1 MDPIEQARHDYPT
14 LRALFLDDQWL
25 QTCLEQQGDSTS
37 GYQADL
43 ERAWAL
49 AEALA
54 PTDDSALVDCFR
66 YRMILSHLRERQST
80 IPYILLQRAVETGL
94 WTQAR
99 ADARAGL
106 SAPDEAEEPEPPYPP
121 ARAEDLIENMLRLNE
136 KIHPFHTLEDI
147 EVFDPRRLA
156 AMPQDEREQLIDFV
170 LNYDYRSS
178 AKFADIIAK
187 QLLPKLARHL
197 TPEDARRF
205 EEAAE
210 HPAQQPIAFEL
221 WYTLTQSDLVEGR
234 PGWLATSLAL
244 ILDSLHTD
252 SRSAT
257 ERVKRSIKTIEWL
270 KRLLPALSEAQIE
283 QAAAAALAVKDP
295 LQRVE
300 LIDLLVPHLPRP
312 SQARLLRAGLDAV
325 GTLEDGAGSFRSRS
339 LKMLARHIDTPEMAL
354 EALEIALTLAS
365 DPGYGDSNRSYVL
378 AHLLPH
384 LPPERQSEI
393 FGPLLDMALKLDEWR
408 GVMSRHW
415 DGQDSALAHLAQFMN
430 EAQLSQALEQIRD
443 LPPTRRIHHEHPL
456 APMCLTI
463 LLPFLSGVQKQQAL
477 QDAAALTLDLPQI
490 SGAFE
495 WIGSPLT
502 EMAGALLPWLEGE
515 ARQQLA
521 TRALEVAL
529 RLPESH
535 HIDQRPRE
543 ETLNWLVPHL
553 DAPLVQTA
561 IDFFA
566 VRRVG
571 WNVQTWTMPAYLP
584 LAATFAPHCSPDQVA
599 RAFRQTLH
607 FTRLYASINRGDEF
621 DTARDV
627 MGFAPYLTGEALGEA
642 LDAALRLGGRGHGTY
657 SLGQA
662 LEGLVPRLSVEQ
674 LRAALE
680 YTKPLAQA
688 EMAREQAVQQAERAL
703 EALPPE
709 DRDETYRANP
719 SAYTRFANH
728 SPAGQTLALLVP
740 YLPADLLAQAW
751 EISAL
756 IPDPYRRAQS
766 LAALAQRLQG
776 ESRQTA
782 LNRLLELVEA
792 HHFSHVYNIDD
803 PVFNPLEHA
812 AHLMDG
818 EILSRAVAAALK
830 QRDVEALASLIPRL
844 PDDQQAEISQ
854 RTLDITLSQDS
865 VRREKRLSALGPLL
879 SDAQVEYAFYAILS
893 DPKETLHSYHL
904 QGLAKIARTE
914 AQAFRLLEVARMQR
928 SPHEYWTLVIPL
940 IPNLAETP
948 LRYLTDYLLSAEYD
962 DMLTIPPEPPPES
975 PLGWLENLTDSAQAK
990 KRSDGYRGLLLAAL
1004 VPYLP
1009 ADLIAPV
1016 TAAVLTL
1023 QEKRERFHA
1032 LLALIERLPA
1042 AERSPLM
1049 RAVLED
1055 LESISLDVVTERRA
1069 GLALGLAPDLLPL
1082 FLAKLAQIPAH
1093 NIRARLL
1100 AVVADA
1106 QPDSQELIQAFRLL
1120 LLEWLRS
1127 KSAYAVW
1134 GEYHSLRP
1142 PLLSAPIIA
1151 AMAAVFAEV
1160 AWDWRSATRLSRPDP
1175 ATPPKA

>member
-1 MDPIEQARHDYPT
+1 MDSIDQAKRDYPT

-25 QTCLEQQGDSTS
+25 QTCLEQHNDSTTT
-37 GYQADL
+37 YQADL
-43 ERAWAL
+43 ERACAL
-49 AEALA
+49 AEVLA

-66 YRMILSHLRERQST
+66 YRMILSHLHERQNT

-106 SAPDEAEEPEPPYPP
+106 SAADEAEEPEPPYPP
-121 ARAEDLIENMLRLNE
+121 ARAEDLIEDILRLSE
-136 KIHPFHTLEDI
+136 KRNPFSSLEDI

-156 AMPQDEREQLIDFV
+156 AMPPDEREQLVDFV

-178 AKFADIIAK
+178 AKFADIIANW
-187 QLLPKLARHL
+187 LLPKLARHL
-197 TPEDARRF
+197 TLEDARRF

-210 HPAQQPIAFEL
+210 RPAQQPIAFEL

-244 ILDSLHTD
+244 ILDSLHRD

-257 ERVKRSIKTIEWL
+257 ESVKRSIKTSEWL
-270 KRLLPALSEAQIE
+270 ERLLPALSEAQIE
-283 QAAAAALAVKDP
+283 QTAAAVLAVKDP
-295 LQRVE
+295 WRQVE
-300 LIDLLVPHLPRP
+300 LIDLLAPHLPRP
-312 SQARLLRAGLDAV
+312 GRDRLLRAGLDAV
-325 GTLEDGAGSFRSRS
+325 GKLEDGGYGSFRSRS
-339 LKMLARHIDTPEMAL
+339 LKMLAPHLDTPEIAL

-365 DPGYGDSNRSYVL
+365 DPGYGDSNRTYIL

-384 LPPERQSEI
+384 LPPERQSGI

-415 DGQDSALAHLAQFMN
+415 DGQDSTLAHLAQFMN
-430 EAQLSQALEQIRD
+430 EAQLTQALEQIRD
-443 LPPTRRIHHEHPL
+443 LPPTRRIHREHPL

-477 QDAAALTLDLPQI
+477 EDAAALTLDLPEI

-515 ARQQLA
+515 TRQRVA
-521 TRALEVAL
+521 VRALEVAL

-535 HIDQRPRE
+535 HMYQRPRE
-543 ETLNWLVPHL
+543 ETLNWLAPHL

-571 WNVQTWTMPAYLP
+571 WNVRTWTMPEYLP

-607 FTRLYASINRGDEF
+607 FTRLYADINRGDEF
-621 DTARDV
+621 DTAGDL

-642 LDAALRLGGRGHGTY
+642 LDAALRLSGRGHGTY
-657 SLGQA
+657 SRGQA
-662 LEGLVPRLSVEQ
+662 LEGLIARLSVEQ
-674 LRAALE
+674 LHAALE

-688 EMAREQAVQQAERAL
+688 EMTREQAVQQAERAL
-703 EALPPE
+703 ESLPPE
-709 DRDETYRANP
+709 DQDETYRANP

-751 EISAL
+751 EISAV

-766 LAALAQRLQG
+766 LAVLAQRLGG

-792 HHFSHVYNIDD
+792 HNFGQVYNIDN

-812 AHLMDG
+812 AHLMKG
-818 EILSRAVAAALK
+818 ETLSRAVAAALK
-830 QRDVEALASLIPRL
+830 QGDVEALAGLIPRL
-844 PDDQQAEISQ
+844 PDDQQAEVSQ
-854 RTLDITLSQDS
+854 QTLDITLSQDS
-865 VRREKRLSALGPLL
+865 VRREKRLSMLGPLL

-893 DPKETLHSYHL
+893 NPKEVLHSHHL
-904 QGLAKIARTE
+904 QGLTKIARTE

-928 SPHEYWTLVIPL
+928 SPYEYWKLVTPL
-940 IPNLAETP
+940 IPDLAETP
-948 LRYLTDYLLSAEYD
+948 LRYLTDYVLSAEYD
-962 DMLTIPPEPPPES
+962 DLLMIPPEPSPES

-1009 ADLIAPV
+1009 VDLIMPV
-1016 TAAVLTL
+1016 TAAALAL
-1023 QEKRERFHA
+1023 QEKHGRFQA

-1069 GLALGLAPDLLPL
+1069 GLSLGLTPDLLPL
-1082 FLAKLAQIPAH
+1082 FLAKMAYIPVH

-1100 AVVADA
+1100 SIVADA
-1106 QPDSQELIQAFRLL
+1106 LPAQDELAQVFRVL

-1127 KSAYAVW
+1127 KSAYTVW
-1134 GEYHSLRP
+1134 AEYHSLRP

-1160 AWDWRSATRLSRPDP
+1160 AWDWRW
-1175 ATPPKA
+1175 